1 MPVSAVLTGLSG
13 WLPPR
18 AVDNAELIER
28 FGLDP
33 DWIPQRTGILS
44 RRHVDP
50 GTATSDLAVRAAA
63 PLVAAGPGPID
74 TVVLATMTP
83 DHPCPATAPVV
94 ASRLGLTGAAAFD
107 VNAACAGF
115 VHALAIAT
123 SLIANGVAER
133 ALVVGADTM
142 STIVDPADRNTA
154 VIFGDGAAAVL
165 VEAAV
170 DGPGSFGP
178 FDLGA
183 DGGQAGLITIPAGGS
198 RQRSDGAVAAA
209 GDHHLRMA
217 GLQVFRQAVEQMGS
231 SAARALK
238 QAGLPVEDVDWLV
251 AHQANRRILDAVADR
266 LGIPAGRRAVHL
278 DRVGNTS
285 AASIPLALWDLW
297 RGGRIGAGDRLL
309 LTSFGAGLAWG
320 STTVTW
326 PAALPSPVAEPA

>member
-33 DWIPQRTGILS
+33 EWIPQRTGILS

-50 GTATSDLAVRAAA
+50 GTATSDLAVHAAA
-63 PLVAAGPGPID
+63 PLVAAEPGRID

-83 DHPCPATAPVV
+83 DNPCPATAPVV
-94 ASRLGLTGAAAFD
+94 AAALGLTGAAAFD

-115 VHALAIAT
+115 VHALATAT
-123 SLIANGVAER
+123 SLVVAGVAER
-133 ALVVGADTM
+133 ALVIGADAM
-142 STIVDPADRNTA
+142 STIVDPGDRNTA
-154 VIFGDGAAAVL
+154 VIFGDGAAAAL
-165 VEAAV
+165 IEASP

-183 DGGQAGLITIPAGGS
+183 DGGQSGLITISAGGS
-198 RQRSDGAVAAA
+198 RQRSDGAAVAD
-209 GDHHLRMA
+209 GDDFLRMA
-217 GLQVFRQAVEQMGS
+217 GMPVFRQAVEHMGA

-238 QAGLPVEDVDWLV
+238 QAGLPASDVDWLV

-266 LGIPAGRRAVHL
+266 LGVPADRRALHL

-297 RGGRIGAGDRLL
+297 SAGRLRAGDRVL

-320 STTVTW
+320 STTLTW
-326 PAALPSPVAEPA
+326 PSRPLIPVAGNH

>member
-28 FGLDP
+28 FELAP

-50 GTATSDLAVRAAA
+50 GTATSDLAVQAAA
-63 PLVAAGPGPID
+63 PLVAAEPGAID
-74 TVVLATMTP
+74 TLVLATMTP

-94 ASRLGLTGAAAFD
+94 AARLGLTGAAAFD

-115 VHALAIAT
+115 VHALATAA
-123 SLIANGVAER
+123 SLVVNGVAER
-133 ALVVGADTM
+133 ALVVGADAM

-154 VIFGDGAAAVL
+154 VIFGDGAAAAL
-165 VEAAV
+165 IEATV

-183 DGGQAGLITIPAGGS
+183 DGSQAGLITIPAGGS
-198 RQRSDGAVAAA
+198 RQRSDGTAAPA
-209 GDHHLRMA
+209 SDHYLRMA
-217 GLQVFRQAVEQMGS
+217 GLQVFRQAVEHMAS

-238 QAGLPVEDVDWLV
+238 QAGLLAEDVDWLV

-266 LGIPAGRRAVHL
+266 LGVPTDRRAVHL

-297 RGGRIGAGDRLL
+297 REGRIRPGDRIL

-320 STTVTW
+320 STTLIW
-326 PAALPSPVAEPA
+326 PASPLIPVG